1 MPFNDLSSF
10 IAALE
15 RAGELKRV
23 KVEVDPELEIT
34 EIVTRVVAQE
44 GPALIF
50 EKVKGSPYPL
60 VINLFGNMRRIE
72 IALGQPPAQLGE
84 ELLRLAQSLQPP
96 NFKKM
101 WKARKTFWRMK
112 NFRAQKTSSGPAQ
125 EVVEMPHLDQLPV
138 LKCWPKDAG
147 RFFTYGMVLTEH
159 PVTHGRNVGL
169 YRLQLLSKNSTGMHW
184 QIQKGGGFH
193 YHEAEKLGKA
203 LPLAVIIG
211 TDPYLLMAAIA
222 PLPEGMDEI
231 AFSGFLRGAPMS
243 LTKAKSIPLH
253 VPAQA
258 EFILEGEVPAKERVI
273 EGPFGDHFG
282 HYSHASPFPVFQV
295 RKVTR
300 RKNPYYLATVVGKP
314 PQEDRY
320 LGDAMQEVLSPL
332 IRMMRPE
339 VSDLWAYY
347 EAGFHNLLV
356 VSVHQRYGKEAIK
369 TALGLLGEGQLSLT
383 KCLVLVDSTVNVRD
397 FHAVLQA
404 LHTNFDVA
412 EDVLILPGTPL
423 DTLDFTSGTL
433 NLGSK
438 LILDAT
444 RKPNTRPAK
453 KSSLDSAAFETLK
466 RKYTRITGW
475 HLWDDS
481 LLVVQ
486 AREDGRRLIESLVQ
500 DPMLEGVKII
510 AAVSPDVDLEDRV
523 SMIWGLFTRFDAVR
537 DIVFTN
543 MKLVGPAVQ
552 YGGRLG
558 IDATWKPHYPEPLE
572 MPEELREKVTA
583 RWSEYGI

>member
-453 KSSLDSAAFETLK
+453 KSSLDTAAFETLK